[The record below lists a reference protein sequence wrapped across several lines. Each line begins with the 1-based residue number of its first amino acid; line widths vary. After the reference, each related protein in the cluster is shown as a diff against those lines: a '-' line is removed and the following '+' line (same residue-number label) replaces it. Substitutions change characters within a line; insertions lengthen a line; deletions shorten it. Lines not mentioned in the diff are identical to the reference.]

1 MHEKRRWGGSKGDDK
16 KEKEKRKMRLE
27 KESNRGQDKAQTKRG
42 EIKRRW
48 WNKRS

>member
-1 MHEKRRWGGSKGDDK
+1 MRKEDGGGSKGDDK